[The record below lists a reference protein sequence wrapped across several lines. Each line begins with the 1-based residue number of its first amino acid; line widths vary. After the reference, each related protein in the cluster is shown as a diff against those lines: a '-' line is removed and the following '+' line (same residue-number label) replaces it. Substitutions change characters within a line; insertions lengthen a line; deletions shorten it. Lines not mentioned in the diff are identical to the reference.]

1 MRPIV
6 DELLDKKQK
15 MPEMGLAPRIG
26 ELDRFID
33 RELEA
38 IKQAADQAETDRN
51 TWDTLN
57 RYFMKQVTDRPVL
70 NPYELQP
77 SIGIDL
83 VALTRYARANGKTL
97 TELSETEIDLFR
109 NGSKATG

>member
-1 MRPIV
+1 
-6 DELLDKKQK
+6 
-15 MPEMGLAPRIG
+15 MGLAPRIG

-83 VALTRYARANGKTL
+83 GCLDKIRQSKWKNINRI
-97 TELSETEIDLFR
+97 ER
-109 NGSKATG
+109 NRN